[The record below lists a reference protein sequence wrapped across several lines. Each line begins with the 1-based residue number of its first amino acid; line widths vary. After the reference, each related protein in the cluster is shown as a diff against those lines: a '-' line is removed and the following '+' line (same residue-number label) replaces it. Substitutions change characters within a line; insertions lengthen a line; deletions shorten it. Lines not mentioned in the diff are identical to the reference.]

1 MADPTIPLTE
11 YASRRKKLMTT
22 LKKSVAVVFAGNL
35 EHSHLPA
42 PYRPHPHFEYLAGVV
57 DEPGAILLLDPA
69 NPIEARREILFLKP
83 IDPEID
89 KWDGYRLEIG
99 SELKGRY
106 GFKTIFREYQLG
118 RFLLEAVRRSKS
130 VACVHPLAQHDQPVS
145 PDLELFGK
153 VMARVPGTSL
163 EDMSEA
169 VAKMRSIKS
178 TKEVAM
184 IQKGIDITACGFD
197 AVLRNLK
204 PGLNEFEVQETL
216 EHGFRS
222 NGSRRLSF
230 DTIVGSGVNTTVLHY
245 VANDQAIEDGD
256 LVLIDAGAMFG
267 GYGADITRTYPA
279 NGRFTK
285 RQKEIYNIVLQAN
298 EAAIKATKPGVRL
311 ADLDKIARA
320 VITKAGYGDYFIHS
334 IGHHIGL
341 ETHDVTPDQALKPGS
356 VFTIEPGI
364 YIPDEAI
371 GVRIEDDILVTK
383 TGYKN
388 LSVKIPKTVAA
399 IEKAMAKK

>member
-11 YASRRKKLMTT
+11 YAARRKKLLGTM
-22 LKKSVAVVFAGNL
+22 KKSVAVIYAGDQQ
-35 EHSHLPA
+35 SHLPM

-69 NPIEARREILFLKP
+69 NPVEARREILFLKP
-83 IDPEID
+83 IDPEVD
-89 KWDGYRLEIG
+89 KWNGYRLEIA

-106 GFKTIFREYQLG
+106 GFKTIFRDYHLG
-118 RFLLEAVRRSKS
+118 RFLLEAVRRCKS

-145 PDLELFGK
+145 PDLELFNSL
-153 VMARVPGTSL
+153 MARVPGTSL
-163 EDMSEA
+163 VDQSEA
-169 VAKMRSIKS
+169 VAKMRAVKS
-178 TKEVAM
+178 AKEVAM
-184 IQKGIDITACGFD
+184 IQKGIDITAAGFD
-197 AVLRNLK
+197 AVLRSLK
-204 PGLNEFEVQETL
+204 PGLNEFDVQEIL
-216 EHGFRS
+216 EHGFRT
-222 NGSRRLSF
+222 NGSRRNSF
-230 DTIVGSGVNTTVLHY
+230 ETIVGSGVNTTVLHY
-245 VANDQAIEDGD
+245 AANKETIEDGS

-285 RQKEIYNIVLQAN
+285 RQKEIYDIVLQAN
-298 EAAIKATKPGVRL
+298 EAAIKATKSGVRL
-311 ADLDKIARA
+311 SDLDKIARA

-341 ETHDVTPDQALKPGS
+341 ETHDVTPDEPLKAGA

-383 TGYKN
+383 EGHKN
-388 LSVKIPKTVAA
+388 LSAGIPKTTAA
-399 IEKAMAKK
+399 VEKIMTAK